1 MTAYLQYFLRKDELV
16 LLHDA
21 YDTDY
26 KDIIKNSA
34 LDALKVNYYMYFNW
48 RLLIISLIETMK
60 FMSMMS
66 FNEQCTKHLDFG
78 GFGINSYK
86 ISQKSCCLR
95 YFAWQTF
102 WKKNTKQYLRML
114 RNQYIQKWK
123 TFNFKRKVAKTK
135 C

>member
-26 KDIIKNSA
+26 KDIVKNSA

-78 GFGINSYK
+78 GFGILVELTFIRYHKNRTVFVILPDKHFEKKYK
-86 ISQKSCCLR
+86 AIFTDVKKSI
-95 YFAWQTF
+95 YSEM
-102 WKKNTKQYLRML
+102 KNFQL
-114 RNQYIQKWK
+114 
-123 TFNFKRKVAKTK
+123 
-135 C
+135 

>member
-34 LDALKVNYYMYFNW
+34 LDALKVNYYMYMYFNW

-66 FNEQCTKHLDFG
+66 FNEQCTKHLEFG
-78 GFGINSYK
+78 GFGILVELTFIRYHKNRTVFVILPDKHFEKK
-86 ISQKSCCLR
+86 IQSNIYGC
-95 YFAWQTF
+95 
-102 WKKNTKQYLRML
+102 
-114 RNQYIQKWK
+114 
-123 TFNFKRKVAKTK
+123 
-135 C
+135 